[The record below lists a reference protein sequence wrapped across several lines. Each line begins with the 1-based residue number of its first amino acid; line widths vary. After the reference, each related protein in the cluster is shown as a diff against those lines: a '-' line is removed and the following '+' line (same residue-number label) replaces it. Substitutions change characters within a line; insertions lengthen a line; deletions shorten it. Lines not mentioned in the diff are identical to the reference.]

1 MLCSLFIFT
10 QIKLTCTLSMQGWN
24 EIFPPRLTQAHTYWK
39 ELKRPLIICV
49 ASKRA
54 GSELEDNI
62 QSLNLTE
69 GVDFFRFN

>member
-1 MLCSLFIFT
+1 MSVYLIQCRVGTKYFH
-10 QIKLTCTLSMQGWN
+10 QG
-24 EIFPPRLTQAHTYWK
+24 IRKHIPIVHWK

-62 QSLNLTE
+62 QSLNLIE